1 MPKPDLSIACDHPH
15 NTQYYK
21 MCLNYFLLLSV
32 PTCLARYDPS
42 WPSLDTRPAPA
53 WYDEA
58 KLGVFMHWGPYS
70 VPGVVSEWFW
80 FYWKRNNPH
89 MASMATTFF
98 TLIPQLNMMH
108 PLHICHFLG
117 SMMPQ

>member
-15 NTQYYK
+15 NPQYYK

-42 WPSLDTRPAPA
+42 WPSLDTRPPPA

-108 PLHICHFLG
+108 PLHICLFLG

>member
-42 WPSLDTRPAPA
+42 WPSLDTRPAPV

-89 MASMATTFF
+89 MASMATTLS